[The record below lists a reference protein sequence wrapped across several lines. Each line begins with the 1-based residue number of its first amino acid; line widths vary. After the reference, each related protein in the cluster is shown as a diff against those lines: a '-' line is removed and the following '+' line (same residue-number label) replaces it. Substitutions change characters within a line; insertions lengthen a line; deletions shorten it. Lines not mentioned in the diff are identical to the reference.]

1 MPTTTAQQIFQN
13 VSILSAFNRVFN
25 CLVAEITRFALQK
38 FPLQRKSATIRSAA
52 QFYRGR
58 DMNPVKLKINP
69 MKTLL
74 LLSALASLSVLTGC
88 TSTGFSSNTGG
99 IDPVTMAGIDD
110 SNRATQEAAD
120 RQFNETQQMINTQN
134 MIDTQ
139 NMVNEQNAA
148 AAAAMSQP

>member
-1 MPTTTAQQIFQN
+1 
-13 VSILSAFNRVFN
+13 
-25 CLVAEITRFALQK
+25 
-38 FPLQRKSATIRSAA
+38 
-52 QFYRGR
+52 
-58 DMNPVKLKINP
+58 
-69 MKTLL
+69 MKTLRL
-74 LLSALASLSVLTGC
+74 FVLLASLSVLAGC
-88 TSTGFSSNTGG
+88 TSVGVSSNAGG

-148 AAAAMSQP
+148 AAAATYQP

>member
-1 MPTTTAQQIFQN
+1 MYMR
-13 VSILSAFNRVFN
+13 AF
-25 CLVAEITRFALQK
+25 LA
-38 FPLQRKSATIRSAA
+38 
-52 QFYRGR
+52 RGAVR
-58 DMNPVKLKINP
+58 
-69 MKTLL
+69 TLL
-74 LLSALASLSVLTGC
+74 LFLTLASLSVLTGC
-88 TSTGFSSNTGG
+88 TTDGVSSNSGG

-148 AAAAMSQP
+148 AAAAMSQQ

>member
-1 MPTTTAQQIFQN
+1 MRA
-13 VSILSAFNRVFN
+13 V
-25 CLVAEITRFALQK
+25 
-38 FPLQRKSATIRSAA
+38 
-52 QFYRGR
+52 
-58 DMNPVKLKINP
+58 
-69 MKTLL
+69 LL
-74 LLSALASLSVLTGC
+74 FLTLASLSVLTGC
-88 TSTGFSSNTGG
+88 NSVGVSSNSGG

>member
-1 MPTTTAQQIFQN
+1 MHDRP
-13 VSILSAFNRVFN
+13 
-25 CLVAEITRFALQK
+25 FA
-38 FPLQRKSATIRSAA
+38 
-52 QFYRGR
+52 RGT
-58 DMNPVKLKINP
+58 VKTFFLFL
-69 MKTLL
+69 T
-74 LLSALASLSVLTGC
+74 LASLSVLTGC
-88 TSTGFSSNTGG
+88 TASGVSSSSGG

-148 AAAAMSQP
+148 AAAAASQP

>member
-1 MPTTTAQQIFQN
+1 MN
-13 VSILSAFNRVFN
+13 SA
-25 CLVAEITRFALQK
+25 
-38 FPLQRKSATIRSAA
+38 
-52 QFYRGR
+52 
-58 DMNPVKLKINP
+58 NPKRI

-74 LLSALASLSVLTGC
+74 LFSTLASLSLLTSC
-88 TSTGFSSNTGG
+88 TSVTDSGSRPATTGRTASSSGG
-99 IDPVTMAGIDD
+99 IDPVTMAGIED

-139 NMVNEQNAA
+139 NMINQQNA

>member
-1 MPTTTAQQIFQN
+1 MNNGPGWRTDYALRFVFVDPDGASGTDRSFQRPARNQVIAMASLCLLAGCTSVSDSGARPTTT
-13 VSILSAFNRVFN
+13 SG
-25 CLVAEITRFALQK
+25 T
-38 FPLQRKSATIRSAA
+38 T
-52 QFYRGR
+52 
-58 DMNPVKLKINP
+58 
-69 MKTLL
+69 
-74 LLSALASLSVLTGC
+74 
-88 TSTGFSSNTGG
+88 SNTGG
-99 IDPVTMAGIDD
+99 IDPVTLAGIED

>member
-1 MPTTTAQQIFQN
+1 MRAFLARGAVKT
-13 VSILSAFNRVFN
+13 ILLF
-25 CLVAEITRFALQK
+25 LT
-38 FPLQRKSATIRSAA
+38 
-52 QFYRGR
+52 
-58 DMNPVKLKINP
+58 
-69 MKTLL
+69 
-74 LLSALASLSVLTGC
+74 LASLSVLTCC
-88 TSTGFSSNTGG
+88 TTDGVSSNSSNSGG

>member
-1 MPTTTAQQIFQN
+1 
-13 VSILSAFNRVFN
+13 
-25 CLVAEITRFALQK
+25 
-38 FPLQRKSATIRSAA
+38 
-52 QFYRGR
+52 
-58 DMNPVKLKINP
+58 

-74 LLSALASLSVLTGC
+74 LFSTLAFLTGC
-88 TSTGFSSNTGG
+88 TSVGVSSNSGG

-139 NMVNEQNAA
+139 NMINNQNMVNEQNAA

>member
-1 MPTTTAQQIFQN
+1 
-13 VSILSAFNRVFN
+13 VYESVF
-25 CLVAEITRFALQK
+25 A
-38 FPLQRKSATIRSAA
+38 RSA
-52 QFYRGR
+52 
-58 DMNPVKLKINP
+58 
-69 MKTLL
+69 MKTFLL
-74 LLSALASLSVLTGC
+74 FFTLASLSVLAGC
-88 TSTGFSSNTGG
+88 TTDGVSSSSGG

>member
-1 MPTTTAQQIFQN
+1 MKPK
-13 VSILSAFNRVFN
+13 R
-25 CLVAEITRFALQK
+25 
-38 FPLQRKSATIRSAA
+38 TI
-52 QFYRGR
+52 
-58 DMNPVKLKINP
+58 
-69 MKTLL
+69 KTLL
-74 LLSALASLSVLTGC
+74 LFSALASLSLLTGC
-88 TSTGFSSNTGG
+88 TSVSDAGSRSTTTSGTTSNTGG

>member
-1 MPTTTAQQIFQN
+1 MN
-13 VSILSAFNRVFN
+13 ESVF
-25 CLVAEITRFALQK
+25 ARGAL
-38 FPLQRKSATIRSAA
+38 
-52 QFYRGR
+52 
-58 DMNPVKLKINP
+58 
-69 MKTLL
+69 KTFRLFL
-74 LLSALASLSVLTGC
+74 ALASLSVLTTCNSVGV
-88 TSTGFSSNTGG
+88 SSNSGG

-148 AAAAMSQP
+148 AAAATSQP